1 MRTMTIQLTER
12 AADHIRQSLSRHGG
26 GIGLRLGVRTSGC
39 SGLMYTVDY
48 ADQVA
53 SDDTLIEQHGVSVVI
68 DRKSLPFLEGL
79 EVDFVREGLNERF
92 SFRNPNVTA
101 ECGCGESFA
110 VQ

>member
-1 MRTMTIQLTER
+1 MTIQLTQR
-12 AADHIRQSLSRHGG
+12 AADHIRGSVQRHGAAV
-26 GIGLRLGVRTSGC
+26 GLRLGVRTSGC
-39 SGLMYTVDY
+39 SGFMYTVDY
-48 ADQVA
+48 AEAVGDA
-53 SDDTLIEQHGVSVVI
+53 DTVVEQHGATVVI

-110 VQ
+110 V